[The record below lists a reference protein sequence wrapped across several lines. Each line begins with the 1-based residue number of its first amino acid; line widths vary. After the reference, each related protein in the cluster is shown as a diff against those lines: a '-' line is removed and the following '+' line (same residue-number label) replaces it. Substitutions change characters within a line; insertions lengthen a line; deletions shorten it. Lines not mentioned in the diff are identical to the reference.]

1 MTPKA
6 RANSKSADAK
16 LFWNGRSQAVRLP
29 KEFRFVGN
37 RVRVRRVDGG
47 VLLEPV
53 PDAKK
58 ESLKELL
65 ARMDAMGADPLFP
78 NGRKGAD
85 LVAAMQASPYKEI
98 GLEPERRPMPVREV
112 RF

>member
-1 MTPKA
+1 
-6 RANSKSADAK
+6 
-16 LFWNGRSQAVRLP
+16 
-29 KEFRFVGN
+29 
-37 RVRVRRVDGG
+37 
-47 VLLEPV
+47 
-53 PDAKK
+53 
-58 ESLKELL
+58 
-65 ARMDAMGADPLFP
+65 MDAMGADPLFP